1 MSFVRVSTLLVC
13 AVRSCEL
20 GTFACASTP
29 NGTCCL
35 YNNMFMNEEIMIVLI
50 SASHDESSMR
60 LAMRNFA
67 TCVRNF
73 ATCVRAGADHVRRSA
88 GIVAYLK

>member
-1 MSFVRVSTLLVC
+1 MSFVRVSALLVC

-35 YNNMFMNEEIMIVLI
+35 YNNVFMNEEIIIVLI

-60 LAMRNFA
+60 LAMRNFE
-67 TCVRNF
+67 TLRNF